1 MDKFC
6 KKTCCTVVRSVFSFY
21 LPIASP
27 TIAHLLPLSCC
38 HAAAVMQLSRSKI
51 FPGAPEKWL
60 LCKLC
65 ISALAKLLHSD
76 KLGASKK

>member
-1 MDKFC
+1 MHICPLRFLLLSSH
-6 KKTCCTVVRSVFSFY
+6 R
-21 LPIASP
+21 
-27 TIAHLLPLSCC
+27 IAHYRPP
-38 HAAAVMQLSRSKI
+38 AAAVMQLSRSKI
-51 FPGAPEKWL
+51 FFGAPEKWL